1 MKQINRIQSI
11 SNIILYN
18 LKLDKTL
25 FSWNGF
31 RFHQPFS
38 MAKSIKTALCIFAL
52 IGLTSFQISDD
63 VFKLTIA
70 KASKLNTRNSESDI
84 IRLSNGD
91 LLLGW
96 TEFYA
101 GSGADDG
108 SARIVGRISKDGGR
122 SWGDKYTLVEHKDA
136 LNVMEVSFLRLKDG
150 SIALFYLK
158 KIREAIFILPSY
170 KVDLTKPGDCRLMMR
185 VSNDEGKSFVKE
197 KQITGPDRYL
207 ESANGRSLRLKS
219 GRILIEID
227 NLESSACIYSDD
239 DGKNWREGQF
249 VKPAA
254 GPSFEPIAVELK
266 DGRVMMFMR
275 TSLGGQYQT
284 FSNDGGETWTEPSLS
299 MFKGSGSPMA
309 IERIPSTGDLLA
321 IWNNDSGSPR
331 TRTPLTATISKDDGK
346 TWEKYRNIENN
357 TTDGFAYPAIT
368 WVSDYALITYFNYTG
383 GMSLNLTGIPLKW
396 FYE

>member
-1 MKQINRIQSI
+1 MKKQGKVQHGADRLKNE
-11 SNIILYN
+11 
-18 LKLDKTL
+18 LKLDQIFISRFYFKL
-25 FSWNGF
+25 HRHFSRMGVI
-31 RFHQPFS
+31 S
-38 MAKSIKTALCIFAL
+38 MALCIAL
-52 IGLTSFQISDD
+52 VSLSSFQPSDEI
-63 VFKLTIA
+63 FRLTIA
-70 KASKLNTRNSESDI
+70 KASKLNSRNSESDI
-84 IRLSNGD
+84 IKLNNGD

-122 SWGDKYTLVEHKDA
+122 SWGDKYTLVEHTDA
-136 LNVMEVSFLRLKDG
+136 LNVMEVSFIRLKDG
-150 SIALFYLK
+150 SIALFYFK
-158 KIREAIFILPSY
+158 KIREAVFILPSY

-185 VSNDEGKSFVKE
+185 VSKDEGKSFINP

-239 DGKNWREGQF
+239 DGKSWREGQF
-249 VKPAA
+249 VKPDA

-275 TSLGGQYQT
+275 TTLGGQFQT
-284 FSNDGGETWTEPSLS
+284 ISNDGGETWTEPTLS
-299 MFKGSGSPMA
+299 IFKGSGSPMT
-309 IERIPSTGDLLA
+309 IERIPNTGDLIA

-331 TRTPLTATISKDDGK
+331 ARTPLTAAISKDDGK
-346 TWEKYRNIENN
+346 TWENFRNIENS
-357 TTDGFAYPAIT
+357 TTDGFTYPAIT
-368 WVSDYALITYFNYTG
+368 WVNDTALITYFNYTG
-383 GMSLNLTGIPLKW
+383 GMSLNLAGIPLKW

>member
-1 MKQINRIQSI
+1 MKKQSRVQPITDCSNNKLELDQTFISGICFKILRSLSRIGIVSI
-11 SNIILYN
+11 
-18 LKLDKTL
+18 
-25 FSWNGF
+25 
-31 RFHQPFS
+31 
-38 MAKSIKTALCIFAL
+38 ALCIAL
-52 IGLTSFQISDD
+52 ISLSSSKPSDEI
-63 VFKLTIA
+63 FRLTIA
-70 KASKLNTRNSESDI
+70 KASKLNSRNSESDI
-84 IRLSNGD
+84 IRLNNGD

-108 SARIVGRISKDGGR
+108 SARIVGRVSKDGGR
-122 SWGDKYTLVEHKDA
+122 SWGDKYTLVEHTDA

-150 SIALFYLK
+150 SIALFYFK
-158 KIREAIFILPSY
+158 KIREAVFILPSY

-185 VSNDEGKSFVKE
+185 VSKDEGKSFVNP

-239 DGKNWREGQF
+239 DGINWREGQF
-249 VKPAA
+249 VKPAT

-284 FSNDGGETWTEPSLS
+284 ISNDGGETWTEPILS
-299 MFKGSGSPMA
+299 VFKGSGSPMA
-309 IERIPSTGDLLA
+309 IERIPATGDLIA
-321 IWNNDSGSPR
+321 VWNNDQGSPR
-331 TRTPLTATISKDDGK
+331 ARTPLTSAISKDDGK
-346 TWEKYRNIENN
+346 TWGHFRNIENN
-357 TTDGFAYPAIT
+357 ATDGFTYPAIT
-368 WVSDYALITYFNYTG
+368 WVNDTALITYFNYTG
-383 GMSLNLTGIPLKW
+383 GMSLNLAGVPLKW

>member
-1 MKQINRIQSI
+1 MKKQNRVQRIADR
-11 SNIILYN
+11 SNIKLELDQTFISGMFFKILRS
-18 LKLDKTL
+18 
-25 FSWNGF
+25 FSKIGAI
-31 RFHQPFS
+31 S
-38 MAKSIKTALCIFAL
+38 MVLSIAL
-52 IGLTSFQISDD
+52 IGLSSFQPSDEI
-63 VFKLTIA
+63 FRLTIA
-70 KASKLNTRNSESDI
+70 KASKLNSRNSESDI
-84 IRLSNGD
+84 IRLKNGN

-122 SWGDKYTLVEHKDA
+122 SWGDKYTLVEHTDA

-150 SIALFYLK
+150 SIALFYFK
-158 KIREAIFILPSY
+158 KIREAVFILPSY

-185 VSNDEGKSFVKE
+185 VSKDEGKSFVNE

-239 DGKNWREGQF
+239 DGMNWREGQF
-249 VKPAA
+249 VKPST

-284 FSNDGGETWTEPSLS
+284 ISNDGGETWTEPILS
-299 MFKGSGSPMA
+299 VFKGSGSPMA
-309 IERIPSTGDLLA
+309 IERIPATGDLIA
-321 IWNNDSGSPR
+321 VWNNDKGSVR
-331 TRTPLTATISKDDGK
+331 ARTPLTSAISKDEGK
-346 TWEKYRNIENN
+346 TWGHFRNIEDNAN
-357 TTDGFAYPAIT
+357 DGFTYPAIT
-368 WVSDYALITYFNYTG
+368 WVNDTALITYFNYNG